1 MQLPSFRELKI
12 IQMDCIIVQCLLL
25 YCYTH
30 QTDMSENALLNYLL
44 KAQSRLTIKKLSQL
58 LSLVQN
64 IWKLAYAANI
74 RLVRAGL
81 K

>member
-1 MQLPSFRELKI
+1 
-12 IQMDCIIVQCLLL
+12 MDCIIVQRLLL

-44 KAQSRLTIKKLSQL
+44 KVQSRLTIKKLSQL

-64 IWKLAYAANI
+64 I
-74 RLVRAGL
+74 
-81 K
+81 

>member
-25 YCYTH
+25 YYYTH
-30 QTDMSENALLNYLL
+30 QTNMSENALLNYLL
-44 KAQSRLTIKKLSQL
+44 KVQRRLTIKKLSQL

-64 IWKLAYAANI
+64 IWKLAWAANI